1 MNTENKNETKNELC
15 ELAPAIYDVGEKGL
29 ELYEKFIMASF
40 KIRKRSLSRI
50 TELIAKENQFDAKEF
65 LIKFK
70 SILLDKHIEMTVF
83 SVLSKYDLIGK
94 ALTSK
99 DFYRICKAEN
109 IAICNQNTEFKKQ
122 NGKDMKMGCYFTH
135 KDLSD
140 ESFIM
145 LDERLKGKAMRKQQY
160 HLLGYHFL
168 HRNDGLKPLE
178 ALSKNTDTKKEE
190 AAYFAIM
197 MLGKSY

>member
-1 MNTENKNETKNELC
+1 MKTENKNVTKNELR
-15 ELAPAIYDVGEKGL
+15 ELAPSVCDAGEKGL
-29 ELYEKFIMASF
+29 ELYGKFIKASF
-40 KIRKRSLSRI
+40 KIRKRSLSRM
-50 TELIAKENQFDAKEF
+50 TELIAKENHFDAKEF
-65 LIKFK
+65 LIKLK

-83 SVLSKYDLIGK
+83 SVLSKYNLISK
-94 ALTSK
+94 SLTSK
-99 DFYRICKAEN
+99 DFYRICKSEK
-109 IAICNQNTEFKKQ
+109 IQICNQNIEFKKQ
-122 NGKDMKMGCYFTH
+122 TGKGIKTGCYFTH

-178 ALSKNTDTKKEE
+178 ALSTNGDTKKEE
-190 AAYFAIM
+190 ALYFAIM